1 MAIDLEASFATVV
14 HDVQARAR
22 LEASFATVVHDV
34 QARARLEASFAT
46 VVHTD
51 AGAPGATD
59 TGFTPSFLD
68 DFPSDFL
75 DT

>member
-1 MAIDLEASFATVV
+1 MALNLETAFATVV
-14 HDVQARAR
+14 HR
-22 LEASFATVVHDV
+22 SPP
-34 QARARLEASFAT
+34 RARLEASFAT

-68 DFPSDFL
+68 DFPPDFL
-75 DT
+75 DS

>member
-1 MAIDLEASFATVV
+1 MAID
-14 HDVQARAR
+14 
-22 LEASFATVVHDV
+22 
-34 QARARLEASFAT
+34 LEASFAT